1 MAGCPGEAARVG
13 LAPGAGGQ
21 AGVAATDIWEG
32 CDMSDGWTALA
43 ICFVMFVNF
52 NGKYDLYDAIIRSL
66 AP

>member
-1 MAGCPGEAARVG
+1 
-13 LAPGAGGQ
+13 
-21 AGVAATDIWEG
+21 
-32 CDMSDGWTALA
+32 MSDGWTALA